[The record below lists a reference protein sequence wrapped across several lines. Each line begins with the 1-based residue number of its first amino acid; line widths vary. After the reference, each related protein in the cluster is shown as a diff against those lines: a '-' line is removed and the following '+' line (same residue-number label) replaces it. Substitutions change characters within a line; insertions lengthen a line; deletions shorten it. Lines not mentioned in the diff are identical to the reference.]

1 MTDNHRHRFHLY
13 KGGAHMTTEA
23 DVSVADRLS
32 QVLDHLRIERAHFAA
47 SMLADVTS
55 FAQAHPERMASLTL
69 VCPPRLDPA
78 PLRALGSRLVIIAGD
93 QGPPAAMVRRATT
106 TLPEATVVWLGGY
119 FSPPWADVV
128 ADRTVDIENALLFL
142 SKDEPRNDKAAP
154 GGLQGVV
161 AGITYHSQGEGPP
174 LVLLPLSLASS
185 QWDPLLS
192 RLSTRWRTVILSGP
206 VLGFLA
212 MLESRGQAGGYRGL
226 VQRLVDSVH
235 LRPGE
240 IVMEVGCGSGVLD
253 RWLARRTKQANRI
266 IGIDVNRYLLR
277 EAAALAAQ
285 EGLAD
290 IITFQEGNAE
300 ALPFPDSHVDVALSF
315 TVLEEGNADRM
326 LAELV
331 RVVKP
336 GGRVAVMVRALDIPW
351 VVNIPLRPE
360 VKSKVEKPRGF
371 VGAQGCADVILYRR
385 VRQAG
390 LTDVRMFPQLAAFDD
405 PETPQAQFAHGAIL
419 GVLSAEE
426 TQEWHAGMEQAVTD
440 GTYFIAQPFHCT
452 VGTKPET
459 VG

>member
-1 MTDNHRHRFHLY
+1 
-13 KGGAHMTTEA
+13 MTTA
-23 DVSVADRLS
+23 VDLSVADRLA
-32 QVLDHLRIERAHFAA
+32 QVLDHLGIERAHFVA
-47 SMLADVTS
+47 SMLADVTGFS
-55 FAQAHPERMASLTL
+55 QAHPERIASLTL

-78 PLRALGSRLVIIAGD
+78 LLRALGSRLMIIAGD

-106 TLPEATVVWLGGY
+106 NLPEATVVWLPGY
-119 FSPPWADVV
+119 FSPPWADVI
-128 ADRTVDIENALLFL
+128 ADRTVDIENALLL
-142 SKDEPRNDKAAP
+142 CSKDEPRNDKAVPA
-154 GGLQGVV
+154 GLQGGAV

-192 RLSTRWRTVILSGP
+192 RLSARRRTVTLSGP

-212 MLESRGQAGGYRGL
+212 MLESRGQAAGYRGV
-226 VQRLVDSVH
+226 VQRLVESVH

-253 RWLARRTKQANRI
+253 RWLARYTTQANRI
-266 IGIDVNRYLLR
+266 IGVDVNRYLLR

-290 IITFQEGNAE
+290 VITFQEGNAE
-300 ALPFPDSHVDVALSF
+300 ALPFLDGHVDVALSF

-351 VVNIPLRPE
+351 VVNVPLRPE
-360 VKSKVEKPRGF
+360 VKTKVEKPRGF
-371 VGAQGCADVILYRR
+371 VGEQGCADASLYRR
-385 VRQAG
+385 VHQAA
-390 LTDVRMFPQLAAFDD
+390 LTHVQMFPQLAAFDE

-419 GVLSAEE
+419 GVLSPEE
-426 TQEWHAGMEQAVTD
+426 TQEWHEGMAQAVAD
-440 GTYFIAQPFHCT
+440 RTYLIAAPFHCA

>member
-1 MTDNHRHRFHLY
+1 
-13 KGGAHMTTEA
+13 MTTEA
-23 DVSVADRLS
+23 DLSVADRLAK
-32 QVLDHLRIERAHFAA
+32 VFDHLGIERAHFAA
-47 SMLADVTS
+47 SMLADVTG
-55 FAQAHPERMASLTL
+55 FAKAHPERIASLTL
-69 VCPPRLDPA
+69 VCPPRLDPST
-78 PLRALGSRLVIIAGD
+78 LGALSARLVIIAGD
-93 QGPPAAMVRRATT
+93 QGSPAAMVRQAVKS
-106 TLPEATVVWLGGY
+106 LPEATVVWLPEY

-128 ADRTVDIENALLFL
+128 ADCTTNIETALLNVI
-142 SKDEPRNDKAAP
+142 SKDQRQKDRPAP
-154 GGLQGVV
+154 GGLSGAV
-161 AGITYHSQGEGPP
+161 AGITYHSQGNGPP

-192 RLSTRWRTVILSGP
+192 RLSARCRTVMLGGP
-206 VLGFLA
+206 ALGFLA
-212 MLESRGQAGGYRGL
+212 MLESRGQAGGFHSM
-226 VQRLVDSVH
+226 VQRLVESVQ

-253 RWLARRTKQANRI
+253 RWLARYTRQANRI

-285 EGLAD
+285 EGFAD

-300 ALPFPDSHVDVALSF
+300 ALPFPDGHVDVALSF

-351 VVNIPLRPE
+351 VVNIPLRTE

-371 VGAQGCADVILYRR
+371 VGAQGCADASLYRR
-385 VRQAG
+385 VQRAG
-390 LTDVRMFPQLAAFDD
+390 LTHLQMFPQLAAFDE
-405 PETPQAQFAHGAIL
+405 PETPQAQFAHGAML

-426 TQEWHAGMEQAVTD
+426 TQEWHEALVQAVAD
-440 GTYFIAQPFHCT
+440 GTYLIAAPFHCA

-459 VG
+459 LA